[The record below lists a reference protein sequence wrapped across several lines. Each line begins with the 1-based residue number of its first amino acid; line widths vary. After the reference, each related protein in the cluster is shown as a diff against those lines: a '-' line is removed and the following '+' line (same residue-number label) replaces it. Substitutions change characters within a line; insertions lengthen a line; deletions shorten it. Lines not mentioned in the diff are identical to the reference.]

1 MEKFSQYRDRGKHFP
16 FDHLILTCVT
26 PTNTPFSPGSGI
38 SPFIPHAPPSSTA
51 TKLLHLSL
59 FAFRLPILLF
69 YTAFAFVFLPILPQA
84 LQKLFTWGFLGIAWI
99 FWGDLQLDGVK
110 RGSLSQQPPDRMPGA
125 HPPASVVAASFT
137 SPVDAV
143 YLAAVFDPIFTI
155 SYPHSRRVRRV
166 GLWRALWH
174 ALSPAQLRTA
184 PPTTGAGANKL
195 TTVAELLAR
204 HPRRV
209 VAVFP
214 ECATTNG
221 QGILPFSP
229 SLLTVP
235 GDVKIFPVSI
245 RYTAPDI
252 TTPVPGAWWQFLW
265 RLLSRPTHVMRIRIA
280 DAVYNTAGMVN
291 GLGES
296 SGAEGRGGAR
306 ARGDG
311 GVEVS
316 VEEQRV
322 LDRVA
327 ETLARL
333 GRNKRVGLTVT
344 DKAKFV
350 EAWKKR

>member
-1 MEKFSQYRDRGKHFP
+1 M
-16 FDHLILTCVT
+16 L
-26 PTNTPFSPGSGI
+26 
-38 SPFIPHAPPSSTA
+38 
-51 TKLLHLSL
+51 
-59 FAFRLPILLF
+59 
-69 YTAFAFVFLPILPQA
+69 YTVFFVFAQNIPFLPQA
-84 LQKLFTWGFLGIAWI
+84 LQKLFTWGFLFIAWI

-125 HPPASVVAASFT
+125 PPASVIAASFT
-137 SPVDAV
+137 SPIDAV

-155 SYPHSRRVRRV
+155 SYPTSRHVVRV
-166 GLWRALWH
+166 GLWRALWQ
-174 ALSPAQLRTA
+174 ALSPSQLRTA
-184 PPTTGAGANKL
+184 PPAPTGSGGAKL
-195 TTVAELLAR
+195 TTVAELLALN
-204 HPRRV
+204 PGRV

-221 QGILPFSP
+221 MGILPFSP

-252 TTPVPGAWWQFLW
+252 TTPVPGAWWRFLW

-280 DAVYNTAGMVN
+280 DAIYNTASMVN
-291 GLGES
+291 GTGES
-296 SGAEGRGGAR
+296 SGVETRNGAR
-306 ARGDG
+306 ARGGEGNDD
-311 GVEVS
+311 VS
-316 VEEQRV
+316 PEEQRV

-350 EAWKKR
+350 EAWKKK

>member
-1 MEKFSQYRDRGKHFP
+1 MEKFSQFRDR
-16 FDHLILTCVT
+16 
-26 PTNTPFSPGSGI
+26 GSGI
-38 SPFIPHAPPSSTA
+38 SPFIPHAPPSSA
-51 TKLLHLSL
+51 PTKLFHLFL
-59 FAFRLPILLF
+59 FVPRLFVLVL
-69 YTAFAFVFLPILPQA
+69 YTAFFLCASNIPFLPQA
-84 LQKLFTWGFLGIAWI
+84 LQKLFTWGFLFIAWI

-110 RGSLSQQPPDRMPGA
+110 RGSLSQQPPERMPGA
-125 HPPASVVAASFT
+125 PPASVIAASFT
-137 SPVDAV
+137 SPIDAV

-155 SYPHSRRVRRV
+155 SYPASRQVVRV
-166 GLWRALWH
+166 GLWRALWQ
-174 ALSPAQLRTA
+174 ALSASHLRTE
-184 PPTTGAGANKL
+184 PEDGAKL
-195 TTVAELLAR
+195 TTVAELLAQN
-204 HPRRV
+204 PGRV

-221 QGILPFSP
+221 TGILPFSP

-252 TTPVPGAWWQFLW
+252 TTPVPGAWWRFLW

-280 DAVYNTAGMVN
+280 DAIYNTAGMVN
-291 GLGES
+291 GVSES
-296 SGAEGRGGAR
+296 SGVETRSGAR
-306 ARGDG
+306 ARGSEVD
-311 GVEVS
+311 EVS
-316 VEEQRV
+316 FEEQRV

-350 EAWKKR
+350 EAWKKK